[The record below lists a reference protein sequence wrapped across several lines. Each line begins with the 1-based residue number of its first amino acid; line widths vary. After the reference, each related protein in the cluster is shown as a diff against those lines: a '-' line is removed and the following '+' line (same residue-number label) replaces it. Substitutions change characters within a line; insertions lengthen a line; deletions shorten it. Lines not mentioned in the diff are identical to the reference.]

1 MLLAT
6 KLRNFYSFTTGVELY
21 QMVATPKHTTE
32 VKRRERTR
40 LSIAAHRFKVAPAA
54 AAVAVAVARV

>member
-1 MLLAT
+1 MLLGNQT
-6 KLRNFYSFTTGVELY
+6 EEFTGVELY